1 MKDRSEKTCKAMDTM
16 IQAEIMNG
24 EKGKS
29 SSRHWSRVSPMQAM
43 KKKMKKGKA
52 VKRDSEVLTTDA
64 QKGGTAIT

>member
-1 MKDRSEKTCKAMDTM
+1 MKDRSEKNICKAMDTM

-43 KKKMKKGKA
+43 KKKMKRGKSSQETL
-52 VKRDSEVLTTDA
+52 RF
-64 QKGGTAIT
+64 